1 MLLALNFAPSFNLF
15 WDSFKNFNLCLIL
28 FKKLF
33 SGLLKAD
40 AQQRWT
46 PSLPLFSR
54 SQLLWQKTF
63 PPTIEEITFD
73 PIWLPHWPAWT
84 WTISLITS
92 ISHFWFREKRKTDL
106 KSTFQSD
113 YSGKRKIGNVA
124 KNRELQLQLL
134 GRLQPFPALALSLFF
149 CTLTS
154 LTVESVPH
162 RNSPQR
168 NLYKK
173 LSFPWRVPMSDNV
186 YLKHTTLNV
195 LIKVIDSQFIVKT
208 FHIV

>member
-63 PPTIEEITFD
+63 PPKIEEITFD

-124 KNRELQLQLL
+124 KNWIGSFSCWGGFSR
-134 GRLQPFPALALSLFF
+134 FPLSR
-149 CTLTS
+149 S
-154 LTVESVPH
+154 
-162 RNSPQR
+162 
-168 NLYKK
+168 
-173 LSFPWRVPMSDNV
+173 LSFFVLLQVWLSRVCRIEIRLNEISTKS
-186 YLKHTTLNV
+186 YLSPDVCQLVTMC
-195 LIKVIDSQFIVKT
+195 I
-208 FHIV
+208 